1 LDWSWSENKN
11 KSNFSKHG
19 VWFEE
24 AKSVWADVYSVEFFD
39 PEHSVYEDRFIR
51 VGHSSIGRLILIVFS
66 ETSTSEVIRIISAR
80 RATLKERQVYEEGI

>member
-1 LDWSWSENKN
+1 MDWSWSENKN

-39 PEHSVYEDRFIR
+39 PEHSINEDRFIR
-51 VGHSSIGRLILIVFS
+51 VGHSSVGRLILVVFS
-66 ETSTSEVIRIISAR
+66 EVNMGETIGIISAR
-80 RATLKERQVYEEGI
+80 RATLKERKVYEEGI